1 MFPNWF
7 SWERS
12 ILATKLNKT
21 FQEKKKEGRKE
32 GKIERKKEK
41 EREREGGKKTKT
53 TITTAN
59 TLSLAN
65 TDAKLINE
73 MLANRIQEHIKY
85 LRRVVHAFNPST
97 LKVETKY

>member
-41 EREREGGKKTKT
+41 EREREGGGR
-53 TITTAN
+53 
-59 TLSLAN
+59 
-65 TDAKLINE
+65 KLK
-73 MLANRIQEHIKY
+73 QQ
-85 LRRVVHAFNPST
+85 
-97 LKVETKY
+97 